1 MYDEVDHLPPED
13 RKEYIEGVVDRIN
26 VGLDPKT
33 KEHVIDIKFKYPI
46 VGDRH
51 EYIDPSKKSKGYEI
65 IDGEITHNL
74 RGSFVSK
81 HLGIKKKSDLKSL
94 QDTQTRTLEQSP
106 SLWSSV
112 VVGG

>member
-1 MYDEVDHLPPED
+1 M
-13 RKEYIEGVVDRIN
+13 IDRIN
-26 VGLDPKT
+26 VGFDPKT
-33 KEHVIDIKFKYPI
+33 KEHLIDIKFKYPI

-81 HLGIKKKSDLKSL
+81 HLGIKKKSDVKSL
-94 QDTQTRTLEQSP
+94 TDTQTRTLEQSP
-106 SLWSSV
+106 SLLSKSLIYY
-112 VVGG
+112 GCSPYGMTF